1 MRDVLTFSLIV
12 LFLLGN
18 PNVPT
23 LSGQE
28 SEDVQVEN
36 PFAEGDEK
44 KEKPKVGPNLP
55 DELMA
60 TVVTI
65 QGVKRSGTGFVAH
78 FRGKLVVIT
87 NQHVVGNH
95 TCQTIKDNGGLQLK
109 GTKFAAASDADIA
122 MIQLDKPRLDQ
133 AFLNLAESTE
143 TVLRKDTQIMIPGN
157 SNGDGVITLTPGKVI
172 DIGAKKVE
180 VDN

>member
-44 KEKPKVGPNLP
+44 KEKPKVGLNLP

-60 TVVTI
+60 AVV
-65 QGVKRSGTGFVAH
+65 SGHHSG
-78 FRGKLVVIT
+78 
-87 NQHVVGNH
+87 
-95 TCQTIKDNGGLQLK
+95 C
-109 GTKFAAASDADIA
+109 
-122 MIQLDKPRLDQ
+122 
-133 AFLNLAESTE
+133 
-143 TVLRKDTQIMIPGN
+143 
-157 SNGDGVITLTPGKVI
+157 
-172 DIGAKKVE
+172 
-180 VDN
+180 